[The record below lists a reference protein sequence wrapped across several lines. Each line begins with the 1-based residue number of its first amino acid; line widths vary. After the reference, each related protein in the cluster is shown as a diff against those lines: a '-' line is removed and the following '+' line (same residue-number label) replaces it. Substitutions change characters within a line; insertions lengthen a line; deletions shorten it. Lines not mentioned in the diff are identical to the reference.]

1 MIYSWNSDMQ
11 GVVKMIGNKIIV
23 IIIAALVVVGAT
35 AIVLWPSGERT
46 GEWTPIVGDVEYSK
60 ISATP
65 RIIDAIEEMYET
77 VYGELPETV
86 SAPEDKMLE
95 FTSLVQTITG
105 GIEIKSPRTG
115 SPDSTVSFTNDEISS
130 MKVISYGLGFT
141 DSYAEMLGG
150 DVWGTVVAAGN
161 TTWTNYPGNGMDG
174 GTLGSEYGLSA
185 EALLGFLREADG
197 SNTYCL
203 LVWGYITNYD
213 VIAAAISDY
222 SNVKILCVD
231 YYAINSL
238 NYLLSVIDALG
249 QLIGISTEDNT
260 LISEFQDR
268 LYTMTSS
275 IPSDP
280 EIKVYME
287 LTNGNSPG
295 RGTLTQLCFDV
306 LNLENINETSGTNKL
321 SDEIVVSSKPDVI
334 FFDVK
339 DTRTDDQKLR
349 FIV

>member
-1 MIYSWNSDMQ
+1 MTGS
-11 GVVKMIGNKIIV
+11 KMIV
-23 IIIAALVVVGAT
+23 IIVASLVVAGA
-35 AIVLWPSGERT
+35 AAVVLWPSGEKT
-46 GEWTPIVGDVEYSK
+46 GDWEPIIGDVDYSR

-65 RIIDAIEEMYET
+65 NILDAIEDMYET
-77 VYGELPETV
+77 VYGELPPKTA
-86 SAPEDKMLE
+86 APDDKKLE
-95 FTSLVQTITG
+95 FASLVQTTAG
-105 GIEIKSPRTG
+105 GITIKSPRTG

-141 DSYAEMLGG
+141 DSYAGMLGAG
-150 DVWGTVVAAGN
+150 VWDTVVAAGN
-161 TTWTNYPGNGMDG
+161 TTWTNYATNGMSG
-174 GTLGSEYGLSA
+174 ETLGSEYTLN
-185 EALLGFLREADG
+185 REAVLNFLKTADTG
-197 SNTYCL
+197 NTYCL
-203 LVWGYITNYD
+203 VVWGYIMNYD
-213 VIAAAISDY
+213 AVIEALAGY
-222 SNVKILCVD
+222 GNVKVLCVD

-238 NYLLSVIDALG
+238 NYLLSVVDALG
-249 QLIGISTEDNT
+249 QLIGISTADNP

-268 LYTMTSS
+268 LYTMTDS

-280 EIKVYME
+280 DIKVYME

-295 RGTLTQLCFDV
+295 NGTLTQLCFDV
-306 LNLENINETSGTNKL
+306 LKLKNINDTSGTNKL